1 MRRSILILL
10 AAAAPLAVAAV
21 RATLRRGL
29 LERVRAAL
37 DHELEEQARLVA
49 TDDAREG
56 MSAVFSRRHPTFH
69 GR

>member
-1 MRRSILILL
+1 
-10 AAAAPLAVAAV
+10 V

-29 LERVRAAL
+29 VDRVRSAL